1 MFRDELPVARSVC
14 LLLVLC
20 AVMAATTA
28 RSGLVGILT
37 DLQIDAG
44 GKHIGFA
51 VVEAVG
57 PAAHAAGRPVSAA

>member
-28 RSGLVGILT
+28 RVGILT
-37 DLQIDAG
+37 DRQIDAG
-44 GKHIGFA
+44 GKHTGFA

-57 PAAHAAGRPVSAA
+57 PAAHAAGRRVSAA